1 MLNSLIAFLD
11 VGVPSGPIV
20 LGVGI
25 LLVGLILLIPIAIAL
40 IVLYIIRRKK

>member
-20 LGVGI
+20 LGLGVI
-25 LLVGLILLIPIAIAL
+25 LVGLVLIVPVIITL
-40 IVLYIIRRKK
+40 IVLYFIRKK